1 MRSER
6 VAIVTGG
13 ASGIGAATVEE
24 LLRDGWRV
32 AVLDR
37 DAGAIARA
45 REAFAARGDDIRFH
59 EVDITDEA
67 DVIAAMTAIV
77 TAFGRIDGLVN
88 SAGVAHALSLG
99 KTTVEVFRRTLE
111 INLTGTFLVSRE
123 AAARMQAGG
132 GGAIVN
138 VASVSGLRGSPDRA
152 AYAASKGGVVNLTRA
167 LAVELAPLGI
177 RVNAIAPGS
186 TLTPMV
192 AAVQPPE
199 VQQSL
204 LRIIPQ
210 HRYARPAEM
219 ASVIAFLLDERR
231 SSYVAGQV
239 IAVDGG
245 LTASAG
251 WNLDAP
257 QPSAAAAESNPG
269 AA

>member
-1 MRSER
+1 
-6 VAIVTGG
+6 
-13 ASGIGAATVEE
+13 
-24 LLRDGWRV
+24 
-32 AVLDR
+32 
-37 DAGAIARA
+37 
-45 REAFAARGDDIRFH
+45 
-59 EVDITDEA
+59 
-67 DVIAAMTAIV
+67 
-77 TAFGRIDGLVN
+77 
-88 SAGVAHALSLG
+88 
-99 KTTVEVFRRTLE
+99 
-111 INLTGTFLVSRE
+111 
-123 AAARMQAGG
+123 MQAGG

-257 QPSAAAAESNPG
+257 QPNPDAPRSNPG